1 MRTQHRDFLGN
12 NSMQIGRGM
21 ATVNSFRPSIG
32 MRKKSLVTETDSHS
46 GSILMGAGWGLGQKG
61 EGIKKGGLV
70 VTKRSQ
76 VVEHSVGDV
85 VSNVMT
91 ARCQVGTTPI
101 RASLCSTPETTN
113 AIPNVI
119 CNSREEEAAH
129 SSPDWLQGSRLLP
142 LNHAGVRIML
152 SCRREPAVCT
162 AVSAAYSV
170 LVGYG
175 GPKSFL
181 SCVSVS
187 VENRWYVWKH
197 NNSFK
202 IVFGLLGIN
211 TSPWSLFELNPL
223 SRSSPG
229 RVLQSNLR
237 FLLALFAEEALL
249 GAPLNSRKCPLSS
262 LVFWDTDSY
271 LSDALTK
278 GFGALPSASAH
289 TCLAAPPLV
298 FTWKRFLWFFDVICL
313 QERQT
318 FPNPSS
324 LNSFMINTSLSSF
337 SAFSSCF
344 RQQHWR
350 TYFNICLC
358 VF

>member
-1 MRTQHRDFLGN
+1 MSWLHGARWGRLRSGHRCALHLKPPTRSRMSSATAERRRQPIPPRTDCRALGSSLWITLVSESCFHAAESLQFALQFLQHTL
-12 NSMQIGRGM
+12 
-21 ATVNSFRPSIG
+21 
-32 MRKKSLVTETDSHS
+32 
-46 GSILMGAGWGLGQKG
+46 
-61 EGIKKGGLV
+61 
-70 VTKRSQ
+70 
-76 VVEHSVGDV
+76 
-85 VSNVMT
+85 
-91 ARCQVGTTPI
+91 
-101 RASLCSTPETTN
+101 
-113 AIPNVI
+113 
-119 CNSREEEAAH
+119 
-129 SSPDWLQGSRLLP
+129 
-142 LNHAGVRIML
+142 
-152 SCRREPAVCT
+152 
-162 AVSAAYSV
+162 